1 MKITPGARA
10 GLRELVAKRL
20 GEIGQATPREL
31 ALTLPAKPSTISARL
46 DELQELGRAQPV
58 RKAMAPS
65 GRGRPTWVWE
75 LTTVLDTTPTQS
87 ELFT

>member
-1 MKITPGARA
+1 MKLNPGARA

-20 GEIGQATPREL
+20 AQIGPATPRQL
-31 ALTLPAKPSTISARL
+31 ALTLPAKPSTIAARL
-46 DELQELGRAQPV
+46 DELQDEGRAHPV
-58 RKAMAPS
+58 SKVKSPS